1 MEISTRLAL
10 RLSAL
15 AMAVALS
22 ACNFDSFTTSTTEAS
37 AAQPAAATGAVPAT
51 SMATVNIAPAITGT
65 AVGTA
70 VLGSGYS
77 FTPSATDV
85 NSDGLTF
92 SIQNK
97 PSWAQFNAAT
107 GQLVGTPDIVG
118 VSANIVISVTD
129 GKATATL
136 EPFAIIVAA
145 AGTNNG
151 SALVS
156 WSVPT
161 MNTDGTALTDLA
173 GFHVYYGTD
182 PGNLTRVDVQGA
194 NNVTYNAGSLIAG
207 TYYFTVAAYN
217 ISGVES
223 TQPAVISTVIG

>member
-1 MEISTRLAL
+1 MQDSTRLAL

-15 AMAVALS
+15 GVAVALS
-22 ACNFDSFTTSTTEAS
+22 ACNIEGATTPTTEAS

-65 AVGTA
+65 AVATA

-77 FTPSATDV
+77 FTPNATDV

-107 GQLVGTPDIVG
+107 GQLFGTPNIAG
-118 VSANIVISVTD
+118 VSANIVIGVTD
-129 GKATATL
+129 GKATTTL
-136 EPFAIIVAA
+136 APFAITVAV

-156 WSVPT
+156 WSAPT
-161 MNTDGTALTDLA
+161 MNSDGSALTDLA

-194 NNVTYNAGSLIAG
+194 NNVTYSAGSLIAG

-217 ISGVES
+217 GSGVES
-223 TQPAVISTVIG
+223 AQPAVISTVIG